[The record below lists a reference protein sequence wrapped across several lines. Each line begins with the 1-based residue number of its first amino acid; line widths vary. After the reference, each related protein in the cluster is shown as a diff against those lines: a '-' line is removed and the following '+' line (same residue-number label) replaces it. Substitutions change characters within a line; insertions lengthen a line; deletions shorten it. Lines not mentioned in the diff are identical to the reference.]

1 MDRRQAI
8 TGHTKIVG
16 VIGSPINH
24 SRSPQMHNAALSK
37 AGLDFVYVPFHVSAD
52 AIDQAING
60 FKALKIIGI
69 NVTLPHKQSV
79 IPYLT
84 SISHEADLIGAV
96 NTLTFLDNGIHG
108 DNTDAPGFLRAMNE
122 NNIPIPIGKDVVVL
136 GAGGSARA
144 IVVALALADVNS
156 ITIVNRTVPKAITL
170 AEELTKK
177 ISKQYVDIM
186 SKDNVEKSVD
196 VTFDTNITGMGFDD
210 KQLPEAIVNCA
221 MLVNTTSSGMDESQ
235 PLLINQEWLQ
245 SETIVY
251 DIVYTPPITKLLKAA
266 QEMGCT
272 TIEGIGMLIHQGA
285 IAFEQW
291 TGVEPCV
298 NTMKNALLIN

>member
-1 MDRRQAI
+1 MDIRQSI
-8 TGHTKIVG
+8 TGHTKIIG

-60 FKALKIIGI
+60 FKAINVIGI

-96 NTLTFLDNGIHG
+96 NTLSFLDDGIYG
-108 DNTDAPGFLRAMNE
+108 ENTDAPGFLRAMNE

-144 IVVALALADVNS
+144 IVVALALAGVNS
-156 ITIVNRTVPKAITL
+156 ITIVNRTIPKAIAL
-170 AEELTKK
+170 AEELSKK

-186 SKDNVEKSVD
+186 SKDDVEKNKD

-210 KQLPEAIVNCA
+210 KHLPEAIVNCA

-235 PLLINQEWLQ
+235 PLLINKEWLQ

-266 QEMGCT
+266 HEKGCS
-272 TIEGIGMLIHQGA
+272 TIEGIGMLVHQGA
-285 IAFEQW
+285 IAFERW
-291 TGVEPCV
+291 TGVEPCI
-298 NTMKNALLIN
+298 NTMKNALLIK